1 MFEHYLSGKCTN
13 TFCNLQNMLIL
24 WVEWKEN
31 VGEIKTDSEMFNDDN
46 IKAVE
51 MENNVQAYV
60 KMNNP
65 EKLLIFTILS
75 FSHK

>member
-1 MFEHYLSGKCTN
+1 
-13 TFCNLQNMLIL
+13 MLIL

-51 MENNVQAYV
+51 MENNVLAYV

-75 FSHK
+75 FTHK